1 MLKKIKKSYTL
12 THPVTCHL
20 SRLKMANPYPST
32 VKTTHTTQ
40 INVYVCLVT
49 LSRNFKFKFSYF
61 ILRKTEF

>member
-1 MLKKIKKSYTL
+1 MLKKIKRSYTL

-40 INVYVCLVT
+40 INVYVW
-49 LSRNFKFKFSYF
+49 SR
-61 ILRKTEF
+61 